1 MIKIVINMNW
11 SEVFVYKQNTSLVV
25 VGVDLGGWRIKSVV
39 ACGVKERGPQKLE
52 TMNGQITWDGNVHC
66 CERGW
71 PLFFG
76 AHPILLLLNI

>member
-39 ACGVKERGPQKLE
+39 ASGVKEREDHKNWKQWMGRSHGMGTCIAVKEVDL
-52 TMNGQITWDGNVHC
+52 C
-66 CERGW
+66 
-71 PLFFG
+71 FFTL
-76 AHPILLLLNI
+76 IQFCYY